1 MGWQDRPY
9 SKPTGSSPN
18 FTPLQNIFFGS
29 LSLGEWFG
37 IHVRIH
43 ASLILLIAFR
53 VLFSGGAGFMNALL
67 TSAILFGVILLHEF
81 GHCFAA
87 RAVGGDAREILL
99 WPLGGLA
106 FVEAPR
112 RPWPSFF
119 ATAGGPLV
127 NVAICLITGAALW
140 LLSGGQ
146 FQPPLNPLIPFGG
159 GVSLSAQSHLFLG
172 LNSAAYY
179 LWWIYITSWMLL
191 FFNLLPIFP
200 LDGGQL
206 LQAALWSRIGYIR
219 SMEFA
224 CATGM
229 IGAVGVGLWGL
240 YSGSLWLLFLA
251 FAGFVT
257 CYRTRESLSDFA
269 EPMYAGESRYNVSF
283 SSPALK
289 EKLKT
294 QAKVLRRRKRPHD
307 DRFRWSDLNPLERIA
322 RARRRKQFER
332 LMRDD

>member
-1 MGWQDRPY
+1 MGWQERPY
-9 SKPTGSSPN
+9 SKPGGAPSSFGSI
-18 FTPLQNIFFGS
+18 QNILFGS

-43 ASLILLIAFR
+43 ASLLLLIAFR
-53 VLFSGGAGFMNALL
+53 VLFSGGAGFMSALL

-106 FVEAPR
+106 FVDTPR

-127 NVAICLITGAALW
+127 NVVICLLTGAALW
-140 LLSGGQ
+140 MLSGGQ
-146 FQPPLNPLIPFGG
+146 FQPPLNPLLPFGG
-159 GVSLSAQSHLFLG
+159 VMRTQSLLFLG
-172 LNSAAYY
+172 TSSIAYY
-179 LWWIYITSWMLL
+179 LWWVYATSWMLL

-206 LQAALWSRIGYIR
+206 LQAALWPRLGYIK
-219 SMEFA
+219 SMSFA

-229 IGAVGVGLWGL
+229 VGAIIVGLWGL
-240 YSGSLWLLFLA
+240 YHGRLWLLFLA
-251 FAGFVT
+251 FAGFMT
-257 CYRTRESLSDFA
+257 CYRTRESLSAFD
-269 EPMYAGESRYNVSF
+269 EPSYAGESRYNVSF

-289 EKLKT
+289 QKLKT
-294 QAKVLRRRKRPHD
+294 KAKVLRRRPHD
-307 DRFRWSDLNPLERIA
+307 DRFTLRDLNPLERIA